1 MELWIGIT
9 FASAFLQNLR
19 STLQKHLKGMMGTTG
34 ATFVRFV
41 FGMPFALAYLA
52 FLHLGLGRPLPV
64 PNMAFAVWA
73 TVGAMAQIAATFLL
87 VHLFSF
93 RNFAVGT
100 PVEKTYNAIIRPTY
114 HRISVGKY
122 LDARHIAAYRKSL
135 CCPCN
140 SRVPNSYSSV
150 AQAGDKLQLQAAAES
165 CHT

>member
-73 TVGAMAQIAATFLL
+73 LSLI
-87 VHLFSF
+87 
-93 RNFAVGT
+93 
-100 PVEKTYNAIIRPTY
+100 
-114 HRISVGKY
+114 
-122 LDARHIAAYRKSL
+122 HI
-135 CCPCN
+135 
-140 SRVPNSYSSV
+140 
-150 AQAGDKLQLQAAAES
+150 
-165 CHT
+165 